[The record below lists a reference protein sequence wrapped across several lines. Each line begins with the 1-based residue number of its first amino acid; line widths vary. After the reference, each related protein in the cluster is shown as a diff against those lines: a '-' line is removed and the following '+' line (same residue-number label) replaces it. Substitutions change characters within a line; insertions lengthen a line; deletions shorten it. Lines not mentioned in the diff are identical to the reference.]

1 MTDRATVLATQ
12 EQVGQAHEMMVSRG
26 DPRRFFVEADGG
38 LVEIPAELSAI
49 LHDVLASLARGGAVS
64 VSAMPELLTTTQ
76 AADLLG
82 ESRPTLMKRI
92 RAGELES
99 AMVGTHHRVHA
110 ADVLELR
117 DRLHAERRARAL
129 EFLELEDAAGL

>member
-1 MTDRATVLATQ
+1 MLATQ

-26 DPRRFFVEADGG
+26 DTRRFFVEADGG

-49 LHDVLASLARGGAVS
+49 LRDVLASLARGGAVS
-64 VSAMPELLTTTQ
+64 VSTMPELLTTTQ

-92 RAGELES
+92 RSGELES
-99 AMVGTHHRVHA
+99 TMVGTHHRVRA
-110 ADVLELR
+110 ADALKLR
-117 DRLHAERRARAL
+117 ERLHAERRARAL